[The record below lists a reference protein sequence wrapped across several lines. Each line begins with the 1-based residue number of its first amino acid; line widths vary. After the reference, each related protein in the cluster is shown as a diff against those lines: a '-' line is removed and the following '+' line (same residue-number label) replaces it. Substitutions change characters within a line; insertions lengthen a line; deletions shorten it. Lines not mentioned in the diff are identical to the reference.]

1 MKELAMMVDLAREV
15 GVFLVGRFKDNLV
28 YDN

>member
-15 GVFLVGRFKDNLV
+15 GVFLVGGFKDDLEDGN
-28 YDN
+28 